1 MINCEISPNCLLS
14 EAPDPRMARQVS
26 IIGLEYGP
34 GTEAPSL
41 TCKTEFSGFHIKCG
55 NFLIICH
62 EGNITPVCIPLL
74 AQLNC
79 LAIDFVCLFSISPLW
94 CSQNQL
100 HFPLL
105 LDHLDP
111 SCLTATFIINS
122 DSVPITTFSACGVV
136 VAPGYFWLQ
145 CTVHPVFVS
154 VSPAHTKQSSALQ
167 HGDCLGQPP
176 ALA

>member
-1 MINCEISPNCLLS
+1 
-14 EAPDPRMARQVS
+14 MAQE
-26 IIGLEYGP
+26 L
-34 GTEAPSL
+34 EAPSL

-55 NFLIICH
+55 SLLIICH
-62 EGNITPVCIPLL
+62 EGNITPLCIPLL

-122 DSVPITTFSACGVV
+122 DSVPITTFSAWEWQ
-136 VAPGYFWLQ
+136 WLLAISGRSALYI
-145 CTVHPVFVS
+145 PVFVS
-154 VSPAHTKQSSALQ
+154 VSPAHTTANSPVHCNRVTLSVGTCPGLTWLQ
-167 HGDCLGQPP
+167 PNFQR
-176 ALA
+176 